1 MSLLFV
7 LTLVSALG
15 CGLMAGAFYAFSSF
29 VMKALARLPPAQ
41 GIAAMQSVN
50 VTAVRPAF
58 MAGFLGTAL
67 ACLSLTVVSVLNWN
81 EAGAAWCLAGSL
93 LYLAGCFL
101 ETIVFHVPRNDALAR
116 VDPGS
121 DEGAAYWARYLRE
134 WVPGNHVRT
143 LACLA
148 AAALL
153 TIALC
158 VLSAPGPR

>member
-1 MSLLFV
+1 VSLLFG

-29 VMKALARLPPAQ
+29 VMKAFARLPPAQ

-58 MAGFLGTAL
+58 LAGFLGTAL
-67 ACLSLTVVSVLNWN
+67 ACLALAVLSALDWHT
-81 EAGAAWCLAGSL
+81 AGAAWRLAGSL

-116 VDPGS
+116 VDPES
-121 DEGAAYWARYLRE
+121 AEGAAYWERYLRE
-134 WVPGNHVRT
+134 WIPGNHVRAV
-143 LACLA
+143 ACLA
-148 AAALL
+148 AAAVL

-158 VLSAPGPR
+158 LAPGP

>member
-1 MSLLFV
+1 VSLLFA

-29 VMKALARLPPAQ
+29 VMRGFARLPPAQ

-67 ACLSLTVVSVLNWN
+67 ACLALAVMSILDWQ
-81 EAGAAWCLAGSL
+81 APGAAWRLTGSV

-116 VDPGS
+116 VGAGS
-121 DEGAAYWARYLRE
+121 AEGAAYWKRYLRE
-134 WVPGNHVRT
+134 WIPGNHVRT

-148 AAALL
+148 AAAVL
-153 TIALC
+153 TIAL
-158 VLSAPGPR
+158 VRNSS

>member
-1 MSLLFV
+1 MHDLLYA

-15 CGLMAGAFYAFSSF
+15 CGLMAGALYAFSSF
-29 VMKALARLPPAQ
+29 VMRGLARLPPAQ
-41 GIAAMQSVN
+41 GIAAMQSIN

-67 ACLSLTVVSVLNWN
+67 ACLALAISAVLNWH
-81 EAGAAWCLAGSL
+81 APGAAWRLAGSV

-116 VDPGS
+116 VDPES
-121 DEGAAYWARYLRE
+121 AEGARYWSRYLRE
-134 WVPGNHVRT
+134 WIPGNHVRT
-143 LACLA
+143 LACVA

-153 TIALC
+153 TIAL
-158 VLSAPGPR
+158 LKGP

>member
-1 MSLLFV
+1 MSLFA

-29 VMKALARLPPAQ
+29 VMRALARLPPAQ
-41 GIAAMQSVN
+41 GIAAMQSIN

-67 ACLSLTVVSVLNWN
+67 ACFALTVLSVFHWN
-81 EAGAAWCLAGSL
+81 APGTVWRLAGSV

-101 ETIVFHVPRNDALAR
+101 QTIVFHVPRNNALAR
-116 VDPGS
+116 VDAGS
-121 DEGAAYWARYLRE
+121 VAGAAYWERYLRE
-134 WVPGNHVRT
+134 WIPGNHVRT

-158 VLSAPGPR
+158 QQFGSG

>member
-41 GIAAMQSVN
+41 GIAAMQSIN
-50 VTAVRPAF
+50 VRAVRPAF

-67 ACLSLTVVSVLNWN
+67 ACFALTVLSVLHWN
-81 EAGAAWCLAGSL
+81 EAGAALRLSGSV

-116 VDPGS
+116 VDPES
-121 DEGAAYWARYLRE
+121 AEGARYWERYLRE
-134 WVPGNHVRT
+134 WIPGNHVRT

-148 AAALL
+148 AAATL

-158 VLSAPGPR
+158 RRFASG

>member
-1 MSLLFV
+1 VSLLFA

-29 VMKALARLPPAQ
+29 VMRALARLPPAQ
-41 GIAAMQSVN
+41 GIAAMQSIN

-67 ACLSLTVVSVLNWN
+67 ACLALTVLSALNWH
-81 EAGAAWCLAGSL
+81 APGAAWRLAGSL

-101 ETIVFHVPRNDALAR
+101 ITIVFHVPRNDALAR
-116 VDPGS
+116 VDAGS
-121 DEGAAYWARYLRE
+121 AEGAAYWERYLRE
-134 WVPGNHVRT
+134 WIPGNHFRT
-143 LACLA
+143 LACLV

-158 VLSAPGPR
+158 LPPGP